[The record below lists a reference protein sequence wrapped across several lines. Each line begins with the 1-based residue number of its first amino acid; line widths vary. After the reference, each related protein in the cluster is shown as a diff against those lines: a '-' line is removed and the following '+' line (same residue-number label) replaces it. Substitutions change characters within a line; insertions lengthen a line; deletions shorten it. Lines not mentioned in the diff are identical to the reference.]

1 MKKRN
6 EILKNSLNEKT
17 PIPELVEALKIP
29 EPNTTNIQGYKA
41 YDLDKWLLLLTI
53 LNTSKLEN
61 QYYRDKGELVIQLK
75 NLINQ
80 CANENAYLTAQCIV
94 YSRCVASGM
103 RTINNLAAVFLTP
116 FISGTTWAKDFFSKW
131 DRKEKIGGVIFRP
144 TDMNEILS
152 YFQSENNNNT
162 KLTNSMKKG
171 FANAIEKMDT
181 YTILKYKRVLVD
193 LINLVH
199 PNIKNSTATIE
210 FDGKEY
216 NTIDAIMQGIKA
228 SADTWEVAQVTAG
241 QEVAQAVKDGKISE
255 DEAEVILKEAKA
267 ENWSGLLK
275 DGKLPTLAAL
285 RNIRNILDTVT
296 DAETINLLCNVLS
309 DSKNIL
315 DAKIMPFQIDL
326 AYEVVITEF
335 NTSFSRLVQDS
346 LLKGYEASIPNL
358 TEVFKGN
365 NLVIIDMSGSM
376 CNYITNGKGS
386 SYKSSCL
393 DKASL
398 IGCTIAKATNADIIR
413 FGSHGEYINY
423 DINQNV
429 FALAKSIQTEMGGT
443 SLMCAWEIATTQNR
457 KYDRVFIL
465 SDNECNIGNSYES
478 YKEYVQ
484 KVGNPYVYSID
495 LCGYGT
501 TQLVGE
507 RVKYLYGYGLNIFN
521 DILNSEFNSEEHLI
535 KVREIKFK

>member
-1 MKKRN
+1 MLKRN
-6 EILKNSLNEKT
+6 QNLKQMLNEKV
-17 PIPELVEALKIP
+17 IKPELVNALNIP
-29 EPNTTNIQGYKA
+29 KPNTVNREGFSA
-41 YDLDKWLLLLTI
+41 YELDKWLKLLSI
-53 LNTSKLEN
+53 LNTSKFEK
-61 QYYRDKGELVIQLK
+61 QFYRDKSELVYELFDLVK
-75 NLINQ
+75 V
-80 CANENAYLTAQCIV
+80 CAIENVYLTAQCIV

-103 RTINNLAAVFLTP
+103 RTINNLAAAFLAP
-116 FISGTTWAKDFFSKW
+116 YLSGLSWSKDFFSKW
-131 DRKEKIGGVIFRP
+131 DKKKEVGGLIFRP
-144 TDMNEILS
+144 TDMNEIAEF
-152 YFQSENNNNT
+152 YQFGENSP

-216 NTIDAIMQGIKA
+216 NTIDAIMKGIKV

-386 SYKSSCL
+386 TYKSSCL

-443 SLMCAWEIATTQNR
+443 SLMRAWEIATTQNR

-521 DILNSEFNSEEHLI
+521 DILNSEFNAEDHLD
-535 KVREIKFK
+535 KVKQIKFK